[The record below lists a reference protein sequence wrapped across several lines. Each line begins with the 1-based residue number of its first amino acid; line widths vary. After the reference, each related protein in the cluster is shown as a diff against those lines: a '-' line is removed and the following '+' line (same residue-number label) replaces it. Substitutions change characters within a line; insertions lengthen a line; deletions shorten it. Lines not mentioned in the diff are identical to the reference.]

1 MFINGALS
9 SVRKLSCGV
18 PQGSILGPLRF
29 LEYINDLPNCLD
41 TACTKMFTDD
51 TNITISGSTQ
61 ADLEQ
66 KTNSE
71 LKNLYCWL
79 QANKLSQNLL

>member
-18 PQGSILGPLRF
+18 PQGSILGPLRI
-29 LEYINDLPNCLD
+29 LEYINDLPKCLD

-71 LKNLYCWL
+71 PRLGGLK
-79 QANKLSQNLL
+79 